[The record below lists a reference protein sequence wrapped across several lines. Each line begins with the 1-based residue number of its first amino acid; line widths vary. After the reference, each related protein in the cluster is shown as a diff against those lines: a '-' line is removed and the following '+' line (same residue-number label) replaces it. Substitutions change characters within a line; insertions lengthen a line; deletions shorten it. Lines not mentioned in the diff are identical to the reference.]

1 MGWGRARVRIR
12 KREEREKRTGENRG
26 IKETNRGEGEKDVY

>member
-26 IKETNRGEGEKDVY
+26 LKETNRGEGEKDVY